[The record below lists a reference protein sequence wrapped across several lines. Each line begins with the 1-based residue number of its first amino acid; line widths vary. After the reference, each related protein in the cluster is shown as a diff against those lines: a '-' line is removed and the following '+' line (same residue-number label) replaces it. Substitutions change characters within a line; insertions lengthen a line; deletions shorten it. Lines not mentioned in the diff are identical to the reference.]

1 MLVIVT
7 RPAAQAAEWV
17 AALTAAGHEAAA
29 VPLLAIAEAPDPAAV
44 RAAWADLV
52 GDQLVMFV
60 SPNAVTSFFAA
71 APGAAWP
78 AGVLAG
84 ATGPG
89 TSAALRRA
97 GVPEALIVEP
107 GPAGP
112 FDSEGLWAQLASR
125 HRWAGTRVSVVRGEG
140 GRDWFAD
147 TLRDQ
152 GAAVRFIEAYRR
164 VPPVLEAAAAVALA
178 RALREPGQTWW
189 LFSSSEAIGHLGALA
204 PHADWQAGR
213 ALATHPRIAAA
224 ARHLGFGEVRE
235 IAPGLPAARQALA
248 KLATL

>member
-17 AALTAAGHEAAA
+17 AALAAAGHEAAA
-29 VPLLAIAEAPDPAAV
+29 VPLLAIDPAPDPAAV
-44 RAAWADLV
+44 RAAWADLAA
-52 GDQLVMFV
+52 DQLVMFV

-71 APGAAWP
+71 APGTPWP

-107 GPAGP
+107 GPEGP
-112 FDSEGLWAQLASR
+112 FDSEGLWAQLAPR
-125 HRWAGTRVSVVRGEG
+125 RRWAGARVSVVRGEG

-147 TLRDQ
+147 TLRAQ
-152 GAAVRFIEAYRR
+152 GATLRFIEAYRR
-164 VPPVLEAAAAVALA
+164 TAPVLDAPAQAALS
-178 RALREPGQTWW
+178 RALRAPREACW
-189 LFSSSEAIGHLGALA
+189 LFSSSEALGHLAQLA
-204 PHADWQAGR
+204 PHADWRASR
-213 ALATHPRIAAA
+213 ALATHPRIADA
-224 ARHLGFGEVRE
+224 ARALGFGEVDE
-235 IAPGLPAARQALA
+235 IAPGLTAALQALA
-248 KLATL
+248 AP